1 MIEQLALINERNI
14 VMLYAVGVIL
24 SLVLRFTVLTMSI
37 YISQN
42 TRLKEIKNITK
53 KSASSSI
60 KYSYLSFVWP
70 VEVIIFAYKNIKSLT
85 TK

>member
-1 MIEQLALINERNI
+1 MIEQLDLINERNI
-14 VMLYAVGVIL
+14 VMLYAAGVML
-24 SLVLRFTVLTMSI
+24 SLVLRFTVLTMSV
-37 YISQN
+37 YVSQN

-53 KSASSSI
+53 KSASASI

-70 VEVIIFAYKNIKSLT
+70 IEVIIFAYKNIKSLT